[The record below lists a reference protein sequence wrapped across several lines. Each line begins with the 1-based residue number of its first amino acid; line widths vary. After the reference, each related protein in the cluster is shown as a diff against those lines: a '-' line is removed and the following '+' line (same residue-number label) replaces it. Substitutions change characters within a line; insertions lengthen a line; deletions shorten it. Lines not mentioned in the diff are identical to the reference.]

1 MHHRMRIALAA
12 ATLIVLVAV
21 AGGTALAG
29 NYVEVEITA
38 GMGEPSAVGEEREL
52 RFSLL
57 QHGVTPVDHGQ
68 VLVTATLPG
77 AESVTV
83 PATSLGDGA
92 WTATLALPSPGEWR
106 LRVTHSVFETPD
118 AVAFSVVDTPIG
130 WSAAVI
136 PIAGIALAALAVV
149 ATATILSRRVPAPPA
164 ATTEPSIR

>member
-1 MHHRMRIALAA
+1 MHPRTRIGLAA
-12 ATLIVLVAV
+12 ATLVALVALT
-21 AGGTALAG
+21 GGAALAG
-29 NYVEVEITA
+29 NYAEVEITA
-38 GMGEPSAVGEEREL
+38 GMDEPPAAGEEREL

-92 WTATLALPSPGEWR
+92 WTATLTLPSSGEWR

-118 AVAFSVVDTPIG
+118 AVAFPVVDAPIG
-130 WSAAVI
+130 WPAVI
-136 PIAGIALAALAVV
+136 PIAAIALAGVAVV
-149 ATATILSRRVPAPPA
+149 AAATILSRRLPA
-164 ATTEPSIR
+164 APATSTEPSIR